1 MIELKPWT
9 RYPLIAHQLKKVN
22 ACIEQNMQTVYP
34 ALAKALAR
42 MAASG
47 GKYLRPSLLLL
58 AGQITSHD
66 YQAHEPQ
73 LIKLASAIEILH
85 MATLIHDDI
94 IDDSD
99 ERRGAVS
106 IQARFGKDVAVY
118 AGDLL
123 FTRFFDLLLQS
134 TDDQAYLRENAHT
147 MHAILNGELGQMDE
161 RFNLQQPLAAYLDN
175 VKGKTAALFRL
186 AAKEG
191 AHFAGAREQDTQL
204 MAGYGENLGIAFQM
218 VDDILDY
225 DGGSQLNKPTLEDLA
240 TGVYSLP
247 LLLALQDKT
256 LRAKMLPL
264 LKKKRA
270 IKLSEMKQIQSLII
284 NSNVLA
290 ASRQLARKYS
300 QKAIRNLQQLPA
312 NPANLFLQKMTQ
324 KLISRQL

>member
-1 MIELKPWT
+1 MIKLKPWT
-9 RYPLIAHQLKKVN
+9 RYPLIANQLKQVN
-22 ACIEQNMQTVYP
+22 ACIEENMQTVYP
-34 ALAKALAR
+34 ALARALAR

-58 AGQITSHD
+58 AGQITGRH
-66 YQAHEPQ
+66 YQAHQEQ
-73 LIKLASAIEILH
+73 LIKLAAAIEILH

-123 FTRFFDLLLQS
+123 FTRFFDLLLQA
-134 TDDQAYLRENAHT
+134 TDDQAYLKENAHT

-161 RFNLQQPLAAYLDN
+161 RFNLEQPLAIYLKN

-191 AHFAGAREQDTQL
+191 AYFAGASEQNTEL
-204 MAGYGENLGIAFQM
+204 MAQYGENLGIAFQM

-247 LLLALQDKT
+247 LLLALQEKK
-256 LRAKMLPL
+256 LRVQILPL
-264 LKKKRA
+264 LSKKRA
-270 IKLSEMKQIQSLII
+270 LKLGEMKQVQSLIVT
-284 NSNVLA
+284 SDVLEK
-290 ASRQLARKYS
+290 SRQLAKDYS
-300 QKAIRNLQQLPA
+300 QKAIRNLQKLPA
-312 NPANLFLQKMTQ
+312 GPANLFLQKMTQ
-324 KLISRQL
+324 RLISRQL